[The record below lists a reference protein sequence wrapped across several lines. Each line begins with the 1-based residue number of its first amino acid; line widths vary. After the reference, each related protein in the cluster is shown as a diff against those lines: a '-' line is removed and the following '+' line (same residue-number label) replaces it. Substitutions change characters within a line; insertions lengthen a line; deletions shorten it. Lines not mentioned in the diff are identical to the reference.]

1 MKLFKYFFLF
11 LVVGMLFNACKD
23 LEEINVDPTRTAD
36 APLDLLLPETT
47 AQIMFNKGTNPW
59 RVAGIIMQQF
69 VGTDAQQLAYND
81 YNLEEN
87 TFNNY
92 WRTGLYVGSL
102 KSAQVIF
109 DQAEEQGNS
118 NFYKG
123 VAKVI
128 MANEYGTATSMFGD
142 IPLTEALQGLDVL
155 QPVYDMQ
162 ENVYPAVQAM
172 LDEAIVDLNNSA
184 GEVTGGDLIH
194 NGSAAA
200 WIQTAYALKARYA
213 FHLTKR
219 DPNKASQDA
228 LSAIA
233 NAFTSAADQPTFT
246 FGTAQTDNW
255 GLAKFGNDRPN
266 TLGIDDRFADLMMN
280 RADPRMSVFMFGEP
294 GAWQYYGEPEM
305 VWAQNNSTIPL
316 ISLAELKF
324 IEAEAIVR
332 TGGSDADASAALE
345 CALYES
351 FALSG
356 VDADTAFIQG
366 QAALSGT
373 MEEKIQ
379 HIVEEA
385 YVSYYGYNFI
395 QTWVNFRRT
404 GYPNLTPSP
413 TASPGLDPSGVVPE
427 RYLYPDS
434 ETQSNGANADAARA
448 RQGGGLLDAPMWAF
462 Q

>member
-1 MKLFKYFFLF
+1 
-11 LVVGMLFNACKD
+11 
-23 LEEINVDPTRTAD
+23 
-36 APLDLLLPETT
+36 
-47 AQIMFNKGTNPW
+47 
-59 RVAGIIMQQF
+59 
-69 VGTDAQQLAYND
+69 
-81 YNLEEN
+81 
-87 TFNNY
+87 
-92 WRTGLYVGSL
+92 
-102 KSAQVIF
+102 
-109 DQAEEQGNS
+109 
-118 NFYKG
+118 
-123 VAKVI
+123 
-128 MANEYGTATSMFGD
+128 
-142 IPLTEALQGLDVL
+142 
-155 QPVYDMQ
+155 
-162 ENVYPAVQAM
+162 
-172 LDEAIVDLNNSA
+172 
-184 GEVTGGDLIH
+184 
-194 NGSAAA
+194 
-200 WIQTAYALKARYA
+200 
-213 FHLTKR
+213 
-219 DPNKASQDA
+219 
-228 LSAIA
+228 
-233 NAFTSAADQPTFT
+233 
-246 FGTAQTDNW
+246 
-255 GLAKFGNDRPN
+255 
-266 TLGIDDRFADLMMN
+266 
-280 RADPRMSVFMFGEP
+280 MFGEP